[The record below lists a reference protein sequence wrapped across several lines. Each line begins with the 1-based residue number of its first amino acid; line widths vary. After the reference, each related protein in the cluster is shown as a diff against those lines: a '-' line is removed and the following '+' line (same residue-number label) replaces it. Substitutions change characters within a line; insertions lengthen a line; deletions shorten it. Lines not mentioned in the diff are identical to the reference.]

1 MRYSISRFCDR
12 YNEKEINEATAM
24 PLNIR
29 SFSDM
34 AREGGDNPDGV
45 QGGGYDPTDTSDGA
59 PRSFSEYAYSKR
71 TAPQKIN
78 GFGTETFIYHEIQES
93 ALCGQHALNNLLQAK
108 VFTEM
113 DLAEVAQM
121 LDAQEATLGLGS
133 TMPGQSSNV
142 DSTGNFSIQVL
153 RAALQ
158 RSNNIEL
165 VTWSEEVQKTNR
177 VNPLQE
183 DGFIVNRRE
192 HWFAVRKIGA
202 RWYNLNSTIERP
214 EYINDSSL
222 VNFMGQLRA
231 DGFMVFI
238 PTRGMLPKGGILP
251 AEYDPRY
258 EGKYWLKE
266 SDILNPTTSG
276 AKPAVTA
283 FSGKANRLVDK
294 PPSPISAITS
304 SGGGGGIYDE
314 FSDPDLE
321 AAIAASLGQVPPTA
335 GSATESH
342 RGDALDLSQGGDD
355 FERDLAQAIALSK
368 QESVASGS
376 GGGGGSSG
384 SRAEDKESAREKR
397 LAALARRGL

>member
-1 MRYSISRFCDR
+1 
-12 YNEKEINEATAM
+12 M

-45 QGGGYDPTDTSDGA
+45 QGGGWDPTDTSDGA
-59 PRSFSEYAYSKR
+59 PRSFSEYAYNKR
-71 TAPQKIN
+71 VAPQKTN
-78 GFGTETFIYHEIQES
+78 SFNTETFIYHEIQES
-93 ALCGQHALNNLLQAK
+93 ALCGQHALNNLLQSK

-133 TMPGQSSNV
+133 TIPGQSSNV

-158 RSNNIEL
+158 SSHNIEL

-183 DGFIVNRRE
+183 DGFVVNRRE
-192 HWFAVRKIGA
+192 HWFAVRKIGS

-231 DGFMVFI
+231 DGFMIFI
-238 PTRGMLPKGGILP
+238 PTRGMLPKGGVLP

-258 EGKYWLKE
+258 DGKYWLKE
-266 SDILNPTTSG
+266 SEILNRNPNPNSHAMRGATKPTV
-276 AKPAVTA
+276 AA
-283 FSGKANRLVDK
+283 FSGKANRLVEK
-294 PPSPISAITS
+294 NLSPAQILTG
-304 SGGGGGIYDE
+304 SGGGDVGHDE
-314 FSDPDLE
+314 FVDDPDLA
-321 AAIAASLGQVPPTA
+321 AAIAASLTSP
-335 GSATESH
+335 H
-342 RGDALDLSQGGDD
+342 
-355 FERDLAQAIALSK
+355 LAWAML
-368 QESVASGS
+368 
-376 GGGGGSSG
+376 
-384 SRAEDKESAREKR
+384 
-397 LAALARRGL
+397 